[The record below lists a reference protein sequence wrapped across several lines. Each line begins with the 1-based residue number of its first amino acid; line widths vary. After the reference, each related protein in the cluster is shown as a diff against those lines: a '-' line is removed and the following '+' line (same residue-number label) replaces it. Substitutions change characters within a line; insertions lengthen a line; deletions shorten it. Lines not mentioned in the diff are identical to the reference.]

1 MSRTLLL
8 AAGVLLAGL
17 GPGCA
22 GHQVENSTSFEIF
35 LQEPPREPEKY
46 RLQVGDEL
54 EVRFLHAPE
63 QNVQLAVRP
72 DGFISLPLANEV
84 RAAGRTAEEVRE
96 EIAAAWA
103 REYRDPEVAVILRT
117 TAAYKIHVGGQVKSP
132 GMFDLRGERTV
143 LQAIFEAGSFLPTA
157 AIANTILIRPDGPGR
172 FAVIPLDLDAV
183 LTGKDT
189 RQNLVLRPY
198 DAIYVPNSAI
208 ADINQ
213 WVDQYIRRN
222 IPISLG
228 STISVN

>member
-1 MSRTLLL
+1 MSGTPLL
-8 AAGVLLAGL
+8 AAGLLLAGL
-17 GPGCA
+17 LAGCA
-22 GHQVENSTSFEIF
+22 GHQVENATSFEIY
-35 LQEPPREPEKY
+35 LREPPSQSERY
-46 RLQVGDEL
+46 VIQVGDEL
-54 EVRFLHAPE
+54 EVRFLHTPE
-63 QNVQLAVRP
+63 QNVLLQVRP

-84 RAAGRTAEEVRE
+84 KAAGRTAEDVRQD
-96 EIAAAWA
+96 ITTAWA
-103 REYRDPEVAVILRT
+103 REYREPEVAVVLKTT
-117 TAAYKIHVGGQVKSP
+117 TAYKVHVGGQVKSP
-132 GMFDLRGERTV
+132 GMFDLVGERTV

-157 AIANTILIRPDGPGR
+157 AIGNTILIRPEGPGR
-172 FAVIPLDLDAV
+172 FAVIPLDLNAV
-183 LTGKDT
+183 MSGKDT